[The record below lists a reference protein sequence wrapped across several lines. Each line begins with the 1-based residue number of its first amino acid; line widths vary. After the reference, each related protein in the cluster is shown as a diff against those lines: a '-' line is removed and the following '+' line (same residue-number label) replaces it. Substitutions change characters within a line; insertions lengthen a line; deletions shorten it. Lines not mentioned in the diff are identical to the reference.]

1 MNPNQ
6 PRYKGWRTKEQ
17 ARKRRHDIPAP
28 PNTVAPPPQRNPEL
42 PLCLPYGHLIPGM
55 SEALSLGRSNA
66 LKFLRDSIASS
77 KVQSQ
82 RKASTSSAAK
92 DKGKS
97 IAQPL
102 MDQDTSATTNNT
114 SDGDYEP
121 PPSFEY
127 NEEIQ
132 SRYTAHRGKA
142 KVGVS
147 SSVPRKLLKL
157 RGEGKSAASPSS
169 FDARS
174 PLPKPKPQV
183 LGLVCKRSQPFVEE
197 KKT

>member
-1 MNPNQ
+1 MDPNQ

-17 ARKRRHDIPAP
+17 ARKRRHDVPAP
-28 PNTVAPPPQRNPEL
+28 PNPVAPPPPRNPEL
-42 PLCLPYGHLIPGM
+42 PLYLPYGHLIPGM
-55 SEALSLGRSNA
+55 SEALSFGRSNA

-82 RKASTSSAAK
+82 GKASTSSAAK

-127 NEEIQ
+127 NEEVQ
-132 SRYTAHRGKA
+132 SR
-142 KVGVS
+142 
-147 SSVPRKLLKL
+147 
-157 RGEGKSAASPSS
+157 
-169 FDARS
+169 
-174 PLPKPKPQV
+174 
-183 LGLVCKRSQPFVEE
+183 
-197 KKT
+197 

>member
-1 MNPNQ
+1 
-6 PRYKGWRTKEQ
+6 
-17 ARKRRHDIPAP
+17 
-28 PNTVAPPPQRNPEL
+28 
-42 PLCLPYGHLIPGM
+42 M
-55 SEALSLGRSNA
+55 SEALSLGRSHA
-66 LKFLRDSIASS
+66 LKFLKHSIASS

-82 RKASTSSAAK
+82 GKASTSSGAK

-97 IAQPL
+97 IAHPL
-102 MDQDTSATTNNT
+102 MDQDTSATTSSATTNNT

-127 NEEIQ
+127 NEEVQ
-132 SRYTAHRGKA
+132 SRYTAHRVRVGKA
-142 KVGVS
+142 KVSRS
-147 SSVPRKLLKL
+147 SSEPRKLLKL

-183 LGLVCKRSQPFVEE
+183 LGLVCKRAQSYAEGKDWKE
-197 KKT
+197 R